1 MEKFFSLNVSPRS
14 KRVYA
19 GYVKPTKSGLLEAV
33 GARHDVTEYVPAVI
47 LQVVA
52 GEEVFEMSNGKN
64 YKVTVQE
71 MTDAEFEQY
80 KKDKEVK

>member
-1 MEKFFSLNVSPRS
+1 MEKFFSLTVSPMS

-47 LQVVA
+47 LQMVVN
-52 GEEVFEMSNGKN
+52 EEVFEMSNGKN

-71 MTDAEFEQY
+71 MTDAEYEQY
-80 KKDKEVK
+80 KKDKEAK

>member
-1 MEKFFSLNVSPRS
+1 MEKFFSLSVSPLS

-19 GYVKPTKSGLLEAV
+19 GYVKPTKSGLLESV

-47 LQVVA
+47 LQMVVN
-52 GEEVFEMSNGKN
+52 EEVFEMSNGKN